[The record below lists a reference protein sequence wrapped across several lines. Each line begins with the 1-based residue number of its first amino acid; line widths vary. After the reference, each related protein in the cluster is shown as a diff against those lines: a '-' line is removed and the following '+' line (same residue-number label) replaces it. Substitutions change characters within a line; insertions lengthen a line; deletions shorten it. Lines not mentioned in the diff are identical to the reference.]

1 MVGKVVGKARRRRG
15 EGNAEGDEEG
25 DAEGDGE
32 GTQRWLYLYWL
43 GGTAHTDQ
51 QGALRAKERLRS
63 TRSGGKTKAT
73 RRCPHFGDIASL
85 CIEPGGGA
93 FRLYE
98 EKERERELPTGVL
111 RPLTTR
117 R

>member
-1 MVGKVVGKARRRRG
+1 MQKVTRKVTQKATRKVIEKVPKG
-15 EGNAEGDEEG
+15 GSNI
-25 DAEGDGE
+25 
-32 GTQRWLYLYWL
+32 YWL

-63 TRSGGKTKAT
+63 TRSREKTKAT

-85 CIEPGGGA
+85 CIEPGRGA

-98 EKERERELPTGVL
+98 EKEKEKEKERELPTGVL
-111 RPLTTR
+111 RPLATR